1 MAILQP
7 CDPVAEKKALVRQD
21 MLARRQALSPAAAAA
36 AGAAVTERVL
46 ALPQWAAARDIL
58 LYLSVKNEV
67 DTRALAGQALAEGR
81 GLLLPRCRP
90 DTPGFLDLGR
100 IAALSEA
107 RPGRYGIPE
116 PPAERCRPPEAFA
129 PDLILVPG
137 LAFDLTGRR
146 LGFGGGYYDRLLALP
161 AMAQACVVG
170 LAYAFQIVTRL
181 PAESWDRPM
190 DAVVT
195 ERTTHRFRV

>member
-1 MAILQP
+1 MA
-7 CDPVAEKKALVRQD
+7 
-21 MLARRQALSPAAAAA
+21 
-36 AGAAVTERVL
+36 ERVL

-67 DTRALAGQALAEGR
+67 DTYALAGQALAEGR

-90 DTPGFLDLGR
+90 DAPGFLDLGR
-100 IAALSEA
+100 IAALSEV

-116 PPAERCRPPEAFA
+116 PPAGRCRPPEAFA